1 MKAMVLAAGKVTKL
15 LPLTGEMPK
24 PMAPVVDK
32 PIIQHILELLA
43 AQGVEE
49 VNINVHH
56 LAATPS
62 STSTEKEPA

>member
-1 MKAMVLAAGKVTKL
+1 
-15 LPLTGEMPK
+15 MPK

-49 VNINVHH
+49 VNI
-56 LAATPS
+56 
-62 STSTEKEPA
+62 TSTT